1 MLARMYPWMLLAVF
15 ALAFL
20 DAEFDVGAMERLGLD
35 IYFQAFTYEMTHYDT
50 AQTHLARPLTTYE
63 TSVSSSYLTAA
74 GTEHGFTL
82 NGLPFHFL
90 LVPFL
95 NDFERRMTDPPSLQ
109 LGRYL
114 CGALGR
120 HVGEPLKKISLD
132 VNAGEHLRYYVE
144 CAR

>member
-1 MLARMYPWMLLAVF
+1 MLSRVYPWFLLAAF
-15 ALAFL
+15 TLAFL
-20 DAEFDVGAMERLGLD
+20 DAQLDIGAMERLGLD

-63 TSVSSSYLTAA
+63 TSVRSRYQTAN
-74 GTEHGFTL
+74 GQTRDFSL

-95 NDFERRMTDPPSLQ
+95 NDFERRMAAPPSLQ

-120 HVGEPLKKISLD
+120 SVGEPLKNIALD
-132 VNAGEHLRYYVE
+132 VNAGEHLTYGVE